1 MGLRRIVWL
10 MLALSLIWGSAAAE
24 ELKQE
29 ASRAVAEL
37 EAWNQKITELTEESA
52 QEEEQLLGTKAQNSL
67 SLAETVVLLTA
78 YEEVTSAQSVG
89 DIIQRE
95 RGVQVKKE
103 NRRLETEVFW
113 LDAFGCYV
121 SCDLLYREGYMY
133 ETNSMYDS
141 EGTYLGTEILELGE
155 RDGQFVMLL
164 IRYDAGLGATARY
177 ALLNDGESSSVVDT
191 MTLGMHLDI
200 VLDVDAWQS
209 GSAQWEAWS
218 KRLLLPAQAQQ

>member
-1 MGLRRIVWL
+1 MRRIVWL

-103 NRRLETEVFW
+103 NRRLET
-113 LDAFGCYV
+113 
-121 SCDLLYREGYMY
+121 
-133 ETNSMYDS
+133 
-141 EGTYLGTEILELGE
+141 
-155 RDGQFVMLL
+155 
-164 IRYDAGLGATARY
+164 
-177 ALLNDGESSSVVDT
+177 
-191 MTLGMHLDI
+191 
-200 VLDVDAWQS
+200 
-209 GSAQWEAWS
+209 
-218 KRLLLPAQAQQ
+218 